1 MQICGR
7 RKSSLPPGASAE
19 SSSLHQRRVC
29 QPGEQILGAPSGI
42 EASVSAGCCLSISLL
57 SSQLLCSVLTSS
69 CSSLSW
75 QHSFSTSPRQD
86 RERHPVS
93 PRPETGALR
102 SPSAAQSESRC
113 CCAGAGWCCSCQG
126 ASSSPLHELQH
137 LVAPE
142 SEACVCELSAPLS
155 SQFPKCDA
163 RDSCGMSN
171 LDCQGSGK

>member
-7 RKSSLPPGASAE
+7 RKSSLPPCASAE

-42 EASVSAGCCLSISLL
+42 EASVSAGCCLSISLS
-57 SSQLLCSVLTSS
+57 SSQLPCSVLTSS

-86 RERHPVS
+86 RERHLVS
-93 PRPETGALR
+93 PQPETGALR

-126 ASSSPLHELQH
+126 ASSSPLHELTSCSISWLLRAR
-137 LVAPE
+137 LV
-142 SEACVCELSAPLS
+142 CV
-155 SQFPKCDA
+155 
-163 RDSCGMSN
+163 SCLLRCLRSFQNATLGIVVV
-171 LDCQGSGK
+171 